1 MFSASIYRL
10 TRPTEAGVCHRR
22 LVEDPAPMKFNR
34 PYPHHLSSTLLNL
47 IQEHRRHQLVSGLSC
62 VLHVTNPKAT
72 MPIVHADQRED
83 QGSSSQEA
91 SKARRSAKRRERRR
105 RQRVAIQPVNGGGNP
120 SEGPSRPHTMRRT
133 VSGNPH
139 SPSTECSIT
148 LDTQMDHWDR
158 PHLGTHEDIQLSHQE
173 ELERHAVQSRLRQQE
188 RDTRESQSALEGSR
202 ERRGREDCADS
213 NEDGL
218 GKERRVFSSTGV
230 TFGAGLQVED
240 VLSAM
245 ESKRSTISKVPPD
258 CTLEELHQSL
268 RRHGVDPQGVY
279 IEFPAIYDEDFSVYH
294 DAYILCD
301 ERAAQKLA
309 KIHQLEYNGHPVSV
323 VPAHGA
329 RLGDMRR
336 SSRDALQI
344 GWREPSSSVVVSC
357 PNAAIARQQAMN
369 FNNQLLSGSKV
380 TVHTSFRVPRKTT
393 NREIKRFSN
402 SNDIIQHHQLKFD
415 VPGSFIAVRANCN
428 VKAFGLKA
436 FEAHDRVPSDCQL
449 RATAHFTTWTGAK
462 KAHDSLNRQLPFLD
476 NQRPHLVLS
485 SRYQFEIPIEREQ
498 YIIQKR
504 SWDAF
509 SHTFKG
515 NNLSPLRFI
524 VDEFGGALCTN
535 QVSHRAAGK
544 KVKIWDR
551 SLAIS
556 GALEK
561 IALDTR
567 TFIRSDSKNNVLR
580 IYGTYQ
586 DVDLCEKNI
595 RKEIKRL
602 EAFHSSRVIPP
613 DTVEFMV
620 REGIHRMKMMMGEQN
635 VTVNASG
642 TPCSITF
649 PEGGKQTQCWK
660 IFSTK
665 LVISTGSQARKEPS
679 TYS

>member
-1 MFSASIYRL
+1 
-10 TRPTEAGVCHRR
+10 
-22 LVEDPAPMKFNR
+22 
-34 PYPHHLSSTLLNL
+34 
-47 IQEHRRHQLVSGLSC
+47 
-62 VLHVTNPKAT
+62 
-72 MPIVHADQRED
+72 
-83 QGSSSQEA
+83 
-91 SKARRSAKRRERRR
+91 
-105 RQRVAIQPVNGGGNP
+105 
-120 SEGPSRPHTMRRT
+120 
-133 VSGNPH
+133 
-139 SPSTECSIT
+139 
-148 LDTQMDHWDR
+148 MDHWDR

-309 KIHQLEYNGHPVSV
+309 KINQLEYMGHPVSV

-344 GWREPSSSVVVSC
+344 GWREPSSSVVVSFS
-357 PNAAIARQQAMN
+357 NAAIARQQAMKL
-369 FNNQLLSGSKV
+369 NNQLLSGSKV
-380 TVHTSFRVPRKTT
+380 TVHTSFRSRASASPRAQPRSAIVITGVPRKTT

-436 FEAHDRVPSDCQL
+436 FEAHDRVPSD
-449 RATAHFTTWTGAK
+449 
-462 KAHDSLNRQLPFLD
+462 S
-476 NQRPHLVLS
+476 
-485 SRYQFEIPIEREQ
+485 
-498 YIIQKR
+498 
-504 SWDAF
+504 
-509 SHTFKG
+509 
-515 NNLSPLRFI
+515 
-524 VDEFGGALCTN
+524 
-535 QVSHRAAGK
+535 
-544 KVKIWDR
+544 
-551 SLAIS
+551 
-556 GALEK
+556 
-561 IALDTR
+561 
-567 TFIRSDSKNNVLR
+567 
-580 IYGTYQ
+580 
-586 DVDLCEKNI
+586 
-595 RKEIKRL
+595 
-602 EAFHSSRVIPP
+602 
-613 DTVEFMV
+613 
-620 REGIHRMKMMMGEQN
+620 
-635 VTVNASG
+635 
-642 TPCSITF
+642 
-649 PEGGKQTQCWK
+649 
-660 IFSTK
+660 
-665 LVISTGSQARKEPS
+665 
-679 TYS
+679 